1 MKEDMPIKRLNSGP
15 MSEATDTVPCERNTL
30 KSTSVI
36 RRIKMVVILREN
48 NRFCDA
54 AKQILVSLWGPDVEE
69 PPDSDV

>member
-1 MKEDMPIKRLNSGP
+1 
-15 MSEATDTVPCERNTL
+15 MSEAKNNFTCESNTL

-36 RRIKMVVILREN
+36 IIGIEMLVILREN